1 MKKSSDTKIFI
12 VEDEPFFANLINYD
26 LESNYYDGIKVFF
39 SGETALD
46 ALKESKPK
54 VVILDHQLPGMS
66 GLEVLQH
73 IKAHDPNIHVIFL
86 SGMGPN
92 VAISAFKMGATDF
105 IVKDGTA
112 FDEVRG
118 LLKKIFGEEGKEKS
132 AAKGSKKEK
141 SFKVKNYPGQA

>member
-1 MKKSSDTKIFI
+1 MKKRSDTQIFI

-26 LESNYYDGIKVFF
+26 LESNYFDGIKVFF
-39 SGETALD
+39 SGETAIE
-46 ALKESKPK
+46 ALKEHKPR

-73 IKAHDPNIHVIFL
+73 IKSLDPDIHVIFL

-118 LLKKIFGEEGKEKS
+118 LLKKIFGDSHTEKVP
-132 AAKGSKKEK
+132 AKGAKKEK
-141 SFKVKNYPGQA
+141 DFKVKNFPSQS